1 MAINSLLQQVTD
13 ADREARIERDR
24 TLTRAFAGG
33 NYANAYE
40 GDDYSS
46 HEPALT
52 GFSADYRV
60 AFILGFFATY
70 ERHEVPYEHAVA
82 YEEALAHPAAERL
95 RELGLLDRCFL
106 TPQDVA
112 ALDGTSGANA

>member
-1 MAINSLLQQVTD
+1 MAIHTNIEHS
-13 ADREARIERDR
+13 ARVERDR
-24 TLTRAFAGG
+24 TLTRAFEGG

-40 GDDYSS
+40 GDDYSK
-46 HEPALT
+46 HAPTIA

-70 ERHEVPYEHAVA
+70 EKHEIPA
-82 YEEALAHPAAERL
+82 YHLDAYLDAEEHPAAQRL
-95 RELGLLDRCFL
+95 RELGILDRCFL